1 MCGIAGIMTLDGSSP
16 SDNLLNTFIMSL
28 LHRGPDGDGKHIS
41 GNVALIQTRLAII
54 DLPTG
59 DQPIYAFNKHGSKCA
74 LVANGEIYNY
84 LELRE
89 KLGRQ
94 VFTTQSDCELPLHYY
109 LRYGLKYVDH
119 LRGMYAIAIHDTQDK
134 RLILSRDPF
143 GIKPLYY
150 AETSKGFIFASE
162 LQALLATG
170 LVERELN
177 GTAQNELLQLQFTC
191 GVKTVIK
198 GIRRVLPGET
208 LVVKNGRIVERNRS
222 HAIPRN
228 GASMMSDGQA
238 LAELDKALNDAVDVH
253 QRSDV
258 PYGMFFSGGVDS
270 SILLAVM
277 QRLNSK
283 PVQAFTAGFEGA
295 STVDERG
302 HARIVAKAAGA
313 EYTELNFSD
322 EDFWQLLPKIAQIM
336 DDPAADYAV
345 LPTYLLASKAK
356 EAGLKVI
363 LTGDGGDEI
372 FGGYA
377 RYRRAQR
384 WRILGGRPMRSKGIF
399 ENMGILRDEQSWGR
413 SVQDAETENNQPGRS
428 KLQIAQAVDCAD
440 WLPNDLLG
448 KLDRC
453 LMAFGV
459 EGRVPFLDRQ
469 LAEFAYPLSDRQKVK
484 RKYGKWLLR
493 KWLEINFPVSDPFSR
508 KRGFT
513 VPVGEWILKR
523 GQALG
528 ELIIKQPCIQEACKV
543 ERIPR
548 LFQSSDQKAGKA
560 AWTLLF
566 YSLWYRAHI
575 LGKDPVGDV
584 METLSEPI

>member
-16 SDNLLNTFIMSL
+16 RVSLLDKFVASL
-28 LHRGPDGDGKHIS
+28 LHRGPDGDGKYIL
-41 GNVALIQTRLAII
+41 GNVALIQTRLSII

-84 LELRE
+84 LELRQE
-89 KLGRQ
+89 LGRQ

-109 LRYGLKYVDH
+109 LRYGLKFVDH
-119 LRGMYAIAIHDTQDK
+119 LRGMYAIAIHDTQKK

-150 AETSKGFIFASE
+150 AGTSKGFIFASE

-177 GTAQNELLQLQFTC
+177 SDAQNELLQLQFTC
-191 GVKTVIK
+191 GSKTVIK
-198 GIRRVLPGET
+198 GIHRVLPGET
-208 LVVKNGRIVERNRS
+208 IVVENGRIVERNRS
-222 HAIPRN
+222 QAIPRSR
-228 GASMMSDGQA
+228 ASMLSDDQA
-238 LAELDKALNDAVDVH
+238 LVQLDKTLNDTVDIH

-258 PYGMFFSGGVDS
+258 PYGMFLSGGVDS
-270 SILLAVM
+270 SIVLAMM

-283 PVQAFTAGFEGA
+283 PVQAFTAGFSGT
-295 STVDERG
+295 STADERG
-302 HARIVAKAAGA
+302 HARTVAKAAGA
-313 EYTELNFSD
+313 EHTELNFSD
-322 EDFWQLLPKIAQIM
+322 TDFWALLPKIAQIM

-356 EAGLKVI
+356 ESGLRVI
-363 LTGDGGDEI
+363 LTGEGGDELV
-372 FGGYA
+372 GGYA

-384 WRILGGRPMRSKGIF
+384 WPILGGRAMRSKGIF
-399 ENMGILRDEQSWGR
+399 ENMGILRDEQSWVR
-413 SVQDAETENNQPGRS
+413 SVQDAETKNNQPERS
-428 KLQIAQAVDCAD
+428 KLQIAQAVDCTD

-469 LAEFAYPLSDRQKVK
+469 MAEFAYPLSDRQKIK
-484 RKYGKWLLR
+484 QQHGKWLLR
-493 KWLEINFPVSDPFSR
+493 KWLEIHFPVSDPFSR

-523 GQALG
+523 GFALG
-528 ELIIKQPCIQEACKV
+528 EIIIKQPCIQEACKV
-543 ERIPR
+543 EQIPR
-548 LFQSSDQKAGKA
+548 LFQSSDPKAGKA

-566 YSLWYRAHI
+566 YALWYRAHI
-575 LGKDPVGDV
+575 LEKDPVGDV
-584 METLSEPI
+584 METLSESI